1 MFGLGSLVAGLLSVG
16 KSLLSLALPS
26 LVMKGIGAAITGF
39 AKALGIGVDKDD
51 KDVEE
56 IGDRAMQAEEKGM
69 TPDKFDNNEAWLNEI
84 EKDDWGY
91 DPEKNKD
98 LDPREKMAKGIDVSA
113 ALCAEKLPDD
123 LHLGDFFNTVFK
135 NYELFT
141 PESMTELGKMANNNI
156 DDFRKV
162 VNYVTGKMDDFA
174 EIRAARELL
183 MTVEKTVNPS
193 LSDDDAWSV
202 VAGMFNLEK

>member
-26 LVMKGIGAAITGF
+26 LVMKGIGAAIMGF
-39 AKALGIGVDKDD
+39 AKALGIGVDDD

-56 IGDRAMQAEEKGM
+56 IGDRALQAEEKGM
-69 TPDKFDNNEAWLNEI
+69 TPDKFENNEAWLNEI

-91 DPEKNKD
+91 NPEKNKD

-113 ALCAEKLPDD
+113 SLCAEKLPDD
-123 LHLGDFFNTVFK
+123 LRMGDFFNTVFK
-135 NYELFT
+135 NNELFS

-162 VNYVTGKMDDFA
+162 VDYVTGKTENFA
-174 EIRAARELL
+174 EIREARNLLAA
-183 MTVEKTVNPS
+183 VEKIANPS
-193 LSDDDAWSV
+193 LSDDDAWSR
-202 VAGMFNLEK
+202 ASEMFNLER